1 MLTCCSTFLPCT
13 SQGYL
18 ASTEGMWPY
27 SYQSCDTGI
36 LPNQTWV
43 NGTGPDQAL
52 NSDATYALSN
62 GQISQL
68 PGMRFPACTCPDQG
82 HPGPNRMVGRS
93 APEIDCIEAQ
103 IQVHSGRRRSYSS
116 QSLQTAPFDVEYFW
130 GNTSEHATIYNDT
143 TSEINTYVGGPLQES
158 VSTVSLNPDRGF
170 QNTDNEF
177 VTYGIQ
183 YDPDWDA
190 NGGGSVTWFIDG
202 KATWTVLG
210 TAVGPSP
217 EMDIGQR
224 TVPTEPMYIIMNLG
238 MSDGFQPVYFDTTAP
253 EENMALTFPAVMLF
267 DYVRVYQID
276 GGTDRVGCDPAD
288 HPTADYIAAHPKLYQ
303 NQNLT
308 NYNASG
314 YPMPRNELYTGC
326 S

>member
-1 MLTCCSTFLPCT
+1 M
-13 SQGYL
+13 
-18 ASTEGMWPY
+18 
-27 SYQSCDTGI
+27 

-43 NGTGPDQAL
+43 NGSGPFEAL

-68 PGMRFPACTCPDQG
+68 PGMRFPACTCEDQG
-82 HPGPNRMVGRS
+82 HPGPNRFVGRS

-103 IQVHSGRRRSYSS
+103 IQVHNGERQSFSS
-116 QSLQTAPFDVEYFW
+116 QSLQTAPFDVDYFW
-130 GNTSEHATIYNDT
+130 GNTSADITIYND
-143 TSEINTYVGGPLQES
+143 SETVINTYVGGPLQEA
-158 VSTVSLNPDRGF
+158 VSCVSLNPARGF
-170 QNTDNEF
+170 SDTQNEF

-183 YDPDWDA
+183 YDPDWDN
-190 NGGGSVTWFIDG
+190 NGQGSVTWFIDG

-210 TAVGPSP
+210 SAVGPSA

-253 EENMALTFPAVMLF
+253 SEEVAITFPAVMLF

-276 GGTDRVGCDPAD
+276 GGTDRVSCDPPD
-288 HPTADYIAAHPKLYQ
+288 HPTADYIAAHPALYQ
-303 NQNLT
+303 NRNLT

-314 YPMPRNELYTGC
+314 YPMPRNEMLTGC